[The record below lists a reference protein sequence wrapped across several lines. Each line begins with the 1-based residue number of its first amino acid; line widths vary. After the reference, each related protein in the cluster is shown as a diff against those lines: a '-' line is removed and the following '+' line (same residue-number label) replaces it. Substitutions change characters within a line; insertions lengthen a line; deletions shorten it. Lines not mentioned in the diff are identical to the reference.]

1 MNKGLFN
8 DLAISLL
15 SKYPTDICTFDHK
28 HTHITMLCIA
38 ILLVI
43 GKSRKKF
50 PFKIKWINTFGFT
63 YIMKY
68 HVAIKINN
76 NQNNNMHESY
86 EHNIKQ
92 KIFTKSIHSIISCI

>member
-1 MNKGLFN
+1 MNKALFY

-15 SKYPTDICTFDHK
+15 SKYPTDFYTFDHK
-28 HTHITMLCIA
+28 HTHTAMLYMCIA

-43 GKSRKKF
+43 GKSRNKF
-50 PFKIKWINTFGFT
+50 PFRIKWINAFGFT

-92 KIFTKSIHSIISCI
+92 KIFTKEYI